1 MSKKIIIGSRGSKLA
16 LLYAQQAKDKII
28 ENTNLGNDDILI
40 KSITTKGD
48 ELQNIRLSEVGG
60 KGLFSSNIE
69 KELQLKNIDI
79 AVHALK
85 DMPANETK
93 GLITDSF
100 LKRNDPREILITK
113 NNKKLKD
120 LDEKS
125 IVGTSS
131 FRREF
136 QIKKIR
142 KDLNCKL
149 IRGNVDTRIR
159 KLNEGIYD
167 AIILSYAGIKF
178 LKFENEISEI
188 FSVEEIIPSAGQGII
203 ALQCREND
211 IFQILIGIG
220 IFLLFLVFRG
230 LISKLV
236 IKKLEV
242 ISKRTTNKLDDTFVQ
257 SLVGP
262 ARFLPI
268 VLGFFIASYYMTF
281 SLEGREVVDTINR
294 TLITILI
301 FWVIHQI
308 IEPISYILSGLD
320 KILTRELIGWIIKS
334 LKILIFILGLAAV
347 LELWGIKIGPII
359 AGLGLFGVAVA
370 LGAQDL
376 FKNLISGIL
385 VLVEKRFKIGDWIA
399 VEGIIEGIV
408 EKIGFRSTTI
418 RKFDKSLA
426 IIPNFQFAENAVVN
440 VSETSNW
447 LISWI
452 ITLQYDTTV
461 DQLKKIRDE
470 IENHI
475 NSSEDYN
482 TSIGVAVRVDKFSDS
497 SIDMYVRCFTKS
509 GSWSN
514 WLDVKERLAI
524 AIKEIVEKNG
534 ASFAF
539 PSQSIYVEKK

>member
-1 MSKKIIIGSRGSKLA
+1 M
-16 LLYAQQAKDKII
+16 
-28 ENTNLGNDDILI
+28 DI
-40 KSITTKGD
+40 
-48 ELQNIRLSEVGG
+48 
-60 KGLFSSNIE
+60 
-69 KELQLKNIDI
+69 
-79 AVHALK
+79 
-85 DMPANETK
+85 
-93 GLITDSF
+93 
-100 LKRNDPREILITK
+100 
-113 NNKKLKD
+113 
-120 LDEKS
+120 
-125 IVGTSS
+125 
-131 FRREF
+131 
-136 QIKKIR
+136 
-142 KDLNCKL
+142 
-149 IRGNVDTRIR
+149 
-159 KLNEGIYD
+159 
-167 AIILSYAGIKF
+167 
-178 LKFENEISEI
+178 FEN
-188 FSVEEIIPSAGQGII
+188 FSALFVEVWKKGI
-203 ALQCREND
+203 LGVD

-220 IFLLFLVFRG
+220 IFLLFLIFRG

-236 IKKLEV
+236 IKKLEI

-320 KILTRELIGWIIKS
+320 KLLTRELIGWIIKS

-399 VEGIIEGIV
+399 VEGIIEGVV

-470 IENHI
+470 IESHI

-497 SIDMYVRCFTKS
+497 SIDMYIRCFTVTDD
-509 GSWSN
+509 WDE
-514 WLDVKERLAI
+514 WLAVKERLAI
-524 AIKEIVEKNG
+524 EIKQIVEKNN

>member
-1 MSKKIIIGSRGSKLA
+1 M
-16 LLYAQQAKDKII
+16 
-28 ENTNLGNDDILI
+28 ELI
-40 KSITTKGD
+40 
-48 ELQNIRLSEVGG
+48 
-60 KGLFSSNIE
+60 
-69 KELQLKNIDI
+69 
-79 AVHALK
+79 
-85 DMPANETK
+85 
-93 GLITDSF
+93 
-100 LKRNDPREILITK
+100 
-113 NNKKLKD
+113 NN
-120 LDEKS
+120 
-125 IVGTSS
+125 
-131 FRREF
+131 F
-136 QIKKIR
+136 
-142 KDLNCKL
+142 
-149 IRGNVDTRIR
+149 
-159 KLNEGIYD
+159 
-167 AIILSYAGIKF
+167 
-178 LKFENEISEI
+178 SEI
-188 FSVEEIIPSAGQGII
+188 FLSVWNKGI
-203 ALQCREND
+203 LGVD

-220 IFLLFLVFRG
+220 IFLLFLIFRG

-236 IKKLEV
+236 IKKLEI

-320 KILTRELIGWIIKS
+320 KLLTRELIGWIIKS

-376 FKNLISGIL
+376 FKNLI
-385 VLVEKRFKIGDWIA
+385 
-399 VEGIIEGIV
+399 IEGVV

-470 IENHI
+470 IESHI

-497 SIDMYVRCFTKS
+497 SIDMYVRCFTKT
-509 GSWSN
+509 GSWNN